1 MTWCRKSMIS
11 VVCAN
16 NLRGKFG
23 QLFKFM
29 KKVRKKAFPVLLFK
43 FFSESLFNLCIREKT
58 MMYNL

>member
-29 KKVRKKAFPVLLFK
+29 KKKFVKKAFPVLLFK
-43 FFSESLFNLCIREKT
+43 FFSESLLIFASEKRQ
-58 MMYNL
+58 

>member
-16 NLRGKFG
+16 NLRGKVWST
-23 QLFKFM
+23 FKFM

-43 FFSESLFNLCIREKT
+43 FFSESLLIFASEKRQ
-58 MMYNL
+58 